1 MSPFHHSY
9 KILLSMA
16 VLALGSLACNLDF
29 IREIAERIDTTPTDC
44 NAEAFVVTA
53 PSDTYD
59 GMCNTH
65 CTLRDAVIAANTCPG
80 DDAIQIGAGTFSLRQ
95 RGSGN
100 ERGDLDITE
109 SVRISGISPDETI
122 ITANESW
129 KERIFEIAAGATV
142 RMSGLTIS
150 GGNIQT
156 ESGGGILNFGD
167 LTLERVRLRA
177 NIAFSGAGLHNDG
190 RAVLLDVEALDNIST
205 LTFDALRGSNILP
218 YPDAA
223 TPEGCGGG
231 ISNAAQMQVSGGTF
245 SGNFSPIGAGL
256 CNLPAG
262 VMNVSGAQIS
272 ANGTRLRPAILGG
285 GVANF
290 GALTMQSSQV
300 SGNAARFGGGVYAL
314 MSRDTA
320 GALLSLNEVSIAE
333 NQAISYLGERYG
345 GDGGGLYIRS
355 GSFTIERSL
364 ISGNHAQSQGGGLYF
379 EPGSGCVW
387 SGGAC
392 TGSELGDSYG
402 SAIGII
408 RHTSIVR
415 NRAEQGDYIGKGGG
429 IASSGFYGQGQYRFE
444 NVTISSNQAY
454 ERGGAINARGNAEF
468 TFVNVTIAQN
478 WGKTTSG
485 INVESFAVFNF
496 KNTLIAGNSPW
507 NCYFEGRPNINSQGY
522 NIETGNLCQLRQATD
537 LQLNPDTILFANIL
551 TEDNG
556 QLVHI
561 LYPGSAVDRIPLAE
575 CLAEDQRGAA
585 RPQGERCDVGA
596 YELLISPSSLQGF
609 STPVLPEASPTP
621 TALPTPTVAP
631 QLPTITFTKNAFCRK
646 GPGTTYFDLTAFEAG
661 KTADVVGR
669 NEQGSWWLVQVPG
682 SEQRC
687 WVADSVGDKTGDLGL
702 VPFEPTPVLPDEP
715 GGFNDSSACSP
726 NLKTRDVKLAWVD
739 SPNESG
745 YRLYR
750 NGVLLTTL
758 GANVTVYVDTVAA
771 DKSFSYE
778 IEAIN
783 TFGASARQTTEVSAC
798 N

>member
-1 MSPFHHSY
+1 MPHFPGSHKVWF
-9 KILLSMA
+9 SMA
-16 VLALGSLACNLDF
+16 VLALTSLACNLDF

-44 NAEAFVVTA
+44 NVEVFIVTA

-65 CTLRDAVIAANTCPG
+65 CTLRDAVVAANTCPG

-109 SVRISGISPDETI
+109 SVRISGISPEETL
-122 ITANESW
+122 ITAGESW
-129 KERIFEIAAGATV
+129 NERIFEIAAGATV
-142 RMSGLTIS
+142 QMSRLTIS
-150 GGNIQT
+150 NGHT
-156 ESGGGILNFGD
+156 EAESGAGILNFGS
-167 LTLERVRLRA
+167 LTLENVHLSQ
-177 NIAFSGAGLHNDG
+177 NIAYSGGGLYNAGVAALQDVSISDNHAVVLFDVG
-190 RAVLLDVEALDNIST
+190 R
-205 LTFDALRGSNILP
+205 GGYILP
-218 YPDAA
+218 FPEGGSPD
-223 TPEGCGGG
+223 GCGGG
-231 ISNAAQMQVSGGTF
+231 IANAGELRISAANISGNSSAVGAGICNLGGGVMTVSG
-245 SGNFSPIGAGL
+245 S
-256 CNLPAG
+256 
-262 VMNVSGAQIS
+262 QIS
-272 ANGTRLRPAILGG
+272 ANGSRLRVPALGG
-285 GVANF
+285 GFANF
-290 GALTMQSSQV
+290 GALSVSASQIT
-300 SGNAARFGGGVYAL
+300 GNFAGYGGGMYILMPSGTAL
-314 MSRDTA
+314 ELQQVRIED
-320 GALLSLNEVSIAE
+320 
-333 NQAISYLGERYG
+333 NQALDAYYSGQ
-345 GDGGGLYIRS
+345 GGGLYIKS
-355 GSFTIERSL
+355 GIFTIDNSL
-364 ISGNHAQSQGGGLYF
+364 ILSNRANHKGGGIHL
-379 EPGSGCVW
+379 EPG
-387 SGGAC
+387 
-392 TGSELGDSYG
+392 TGSGASHLGETYRYIEG
-402 SAIGII
+402 LITQTTIANNSA
-408 RHTSIVR
+408 
-415 NRAEQGDYIGKGGG
+415 EKGDGVGKGGG
-429 IASSGFYGQGQYRFE
+429 VSSNGVYGMGTYRFE
-444 NVTISSNQAY
+444 NVTISGNQAY
-454 ERGGAINARGNAEF
+454 ERGGALNTAGRGDF

-478 WGKTTSG
+478 WGRTTSG
-485 INVESFAVFNF
+485 INVESFTTLNF

-507 NCYFEGRPNINSQGY
+507 NCYFGDARPDIRSQGY
-522 NIETGNLCQLRQATD
+522 NIEAGNLCQLRQATD

-561 LYPGSAVDRIPLAE
+561 LYPGYAVDRIPLAE

-621 TALPTPTVAP
+621 TAIPTPTAAP

-646 GPGTTYFDLTAFEAG
+646 GPGTAYFDLTAFEAG

-687 WVADSVGDKTGDLGL
+687 WVADSVGDKTGDLSL
-702 VPFEPTPVLPDEP
+702 APLEPTPVLPDAP